1 MRINY
6 YIKVIKLQ
14 IFHFFRLVN
23 FFYFIRGI
31 VSVSLRKCTSLFFI
45 ILLLVSFL
53 LPGLTLAA
61 NTAVNTDQKM
71 DAVLVVDVSN
81 SMKDSDK
88 NKISNEAMKM
98 FIDMLSKDGDKVG
111 MVAYTDQIIR
121 EKALMKIQSDA
132 DKKDLKKYIDSLS
145 KDAYTDIAV
154 GVTEA
159 VKILDAGKEE
169 GHTPIIILLTDG
181 NNALNPNSG
190 RTQTQSDTELE
201 AALTSA
207 KSQGYPVYTIG
218 LNADGTLNKAKLE
231 SLSKKTDGKSFT
243 TTKAEDLP
251 MILSEIFANHLKLK
265 VVPVTNLAANG
276 QFQDVTINI
285 PNSNV
290 MEANI
295 SITSGKPIEAQ
306 LFSPDGKAVKIPSTD
321 VFYSKSKAYSLIKL
335 IKPTEGNWK
344 IKVKGVNKD
353 KIDVN
358 MVFNYDL
365 SLTLEEPA
373 KKNYIKDEI
382 VAIKAF
388 LQSNSQNI
396 QSPELYQTMKAKL
409 VATDL
414 KSKEVKEFP
423 LNNDGQSFNGE
434 FNILENHK
442 YALKVVAED
451 QSFMRETNTVIIDAE
466 TPPPAAPVSTKVA
479 EEVIEKEV
487 PWILYTLIG
496 LGLILLIGL
505 IFFILSLVK
514 KANKGFIGQV
524 VVEIRDE
531 NTGEKTTPQYRK
543 LNAFKGKIK
552 LHQLLQLAPEFI
564 ETDTIILLPG
574 KNDTLTLM
582 NKGEA
587 IIEKSGRAVDASKG
601 LAVKRNDQLKVKLN
615 KVNKSISLD
624 YHI

>member
-1 MRINY
+1 
-6 YIKVIKLQ
+6 
-14 IFHFFRLVN
+14 
-23 FFYFIRGI
+23 
-31 VSVSLRKCTSLFFI
+31 VSLRKCTSVFLYI
-45 ILLLVSFL
+45 ILLLGVF
-53 LPGLTLAA
+53 LPGTTLAA
-61 NTAVNTDQKM
+61 NMGVNADQKM

-121 EKALMKIQSDA
+121 EKALMKIQSEA

-159 VKILDAGKEE
+159 VKILDAGKED

-181 NNALNPNSG
+181 NNALNPNTG
-190 RTQTQSDTELE
+190 RTQAQSDTELE
-201 AALTSA
+201 AALTTA
-207 KSQGYPVYTIG
+207 KTQGYPIYTIG

-231 SLSKKTDGKSFT
+231 SLSKKTNGKFFT
-243 TTKAEDLP
+243 TTKAEELP
-251 MILSEIFANHLKLK
+251 SILSEIFANHLKLK

-295 SITSGKPIEAQ
+295 SITSSKPIEAK

-344 IKVKGVNKD
+344 VQVKGVQKD
-353 KIDVN
+353 KIDIN

-365 SLTLEEPA
+365 SLVLEEPA
-373 KKNYIKDEI
+373 KKNYVKDEI
-382 VAIKAF
+382 VNIKAF
-388 LQSNSQNI
+388 LQSNNQNI
-396 QSPELYQTMKAKL
+396 QSPELYETMKGKL
-409 VATDL
+409 IVTDL

-423 LNNDGQSFNGE
+423 LDTDGQSFNGG
-434 FNILENHK
+434 FTILENHK

-451 QSFMRETNTVIIDAE
+451 QSFLRETNTVILDAE
-466 TPPPAAPVSTKVA
+466 TPPPAAPAAAKVA
-479 EEVIEKEV
+479 GEVKEKET
-487 PWILYTLIG
+487 PWLLYTIVG
-496 LGLILLIGL
+496 LGLIIVIAF
-505 IFFILSLVK
+505 IFFIISLVK
-514 KANKGFIGQV
+514 KRNKGFIGQM

-601 LAVKRNDQLKVKLN
+601 LVIKKNDKLKVKLN

-624 YHI
+624 YLI

>member
-1 MRINY
+1 
-6 YIKVIKLQ
+6 
-14 IFHFFRLVN
+14 
-23 FFYFIRGI
+23 
-31 VSVSLRKCTSLFFI
+31 VSLRKCTSVFLFI
-45 ILLLVSFL
+45 IFL
-53 LPGLTLAA
+53 LGVFLPGTTLAA
-61 NTAVNTDQKM
+61 NMGVNADQKM

-121 EKALMKIQSDA
+121 EKALMKIQSEA
-132 DKKDLKKYIDSLS
+132 DKKDMKKYIDSLS

-159 VKILDAGKEE
+159 VKILDAGKED

-181 NNALNPNSG
+181 NNALNPNTG
-190 RTQTQSDTELE
+190 RTQAQSDTELE
-201 AALTSA
+201 AALTTA
-207 KSQGYPVYTIG
+207 KTQGYPIYTIG

-231 SLSKKTDGKSFT
+231 SLSKKTNGKFFT
-243 TTKAEDLP
+243 TTKAEELP
-251 MILSEIFANHLKLK
+251 SILSEIFANHLKLK

-295 SITSGKPIEAQ
+295 SITSSKPIEAK

-344 IKVKGVNKD
+344 VQVKGVQKD
-353 KIDVN
+353 KIDIN

-365 SLTLEEPA
+365 SLVLEEPA
-373 KKNYIKDEI
+373 KKNYVKDEI
-382 VAIKAF
+382 VNIKAF
-388 LQSNSQNI
+388 LQSNNQNI
-396 QSPELYQTMKAKL
+396 QSPELYETMKGKL
-409 VATDL
+409 IVTDL

-423 LNNDGQSFNGE
+423 LDTDGQSFNGG
-434 FNILENHK
+434 FTILENHK
-442 YALKVVAED
+442 YSLKVVAED
-451 QSFMRETNTVIIDAE
+451 QSFLRETNTVILDAE
-466 TPPPAAPVSTKVA
+466 TPPPAAPAAAKVA
-479 EEVIEKEV
+479 GEDKEKET
-487 PWILYTLIG
+487 PWLLYTIVG
-496 LGLILLIGL
+496 LGIIIVIAF
-505 IFFILSLVK
+505 IFFIISLMK
-514 KANKGFIGQV
+514 KRNKGFIGQM

-564 ETDTIILLPG
+564 ETDSIILLPG
-574 KNDTLTLM
+574 KNDTLMLM

-601 LAVKRNDQLKVKLN
+601 LVIKKNDKLKVKLN

-624 YHI
+624 YLI

>member
-1 MRINY
+1 M
-6 YIKVIKLQ
+6 L
-14 IFHFFRLVN
+14 
-23 FFYFIRGI
+23 RGI
-31 VSVSLRKCTSLFFI
+31 VSVSLRKCTSLLLFII
-45 ILLLVSFL
+45 ILLSFL
-53 LPGLTLAA
+53 LPGFTLAA
-61 NTAVNTDQKM
+61 DSAVNSDQKM

-81 SMKDSDK
+81 SMTDSDK

-111 MVAYTDQIIR
+111 LVAYTDQIIR

-132 DKKDLKKYIDSLS
+132 DKKDLKKYVDSLS

-159 VKILDAGKEE
+159 VKILDAGKED

-190 RTQTQSDTELE
+190 RMQAQSDAELE
-201 AALTSA
+201 ASLASA
-207 KSQGYPVYTIG
+207 KKQGYPIYTIG

-231 SLSKKTDGKSFT
+231 SLSKKTDGKFFT

-251 MILSEIFANHLKLK
+251 KILSEIFANHLKLK
-265 VVPVTNLAANG
+265 VVPVTNLAGNG
-276 QFQDVTINI
+276 KFQDVTINI

-295 SITSGKPIEAQ
+295 SITSGKPIEAK

-344 IKVKGVNKD
+344 VQIKGVQKD
-353 KIDVN
+353 KIDIN

-365 SLTLEEPA
+365 SLVLEEPA
-373 KKNYIKDEI
+373 KKNFIKDEI
-382 VAIKAF
+382 VNIKTF
-388 LQSNSQNI
+388 LQSNNQNI

-409 VATDL
+409 IVTDL
-414 KSKEVKEFP
+414 KTKEVKEFP
-423 LNNDGQSFNGE
+423 LTTDGQSFNGG
-434 FNILENHK
+434 FTILENHK
-442 YALKVVAED
+442 YSLKAVAED
-451 QSFMRETNTVIIDAE
+451 QSFFRETKPVIVDAE
-466 TPPPAAPVSTKVA
+466 TPPPAAPVASKVA
-479 EEVIEKEV
+479 EEVKEKEV
-487 PWILYTLIG
+487 PWLLYTLIG
-496 LGLILLIGL
+496 LGVILLVAV

-514 KANKGFIGQV
+514 KANKGFIGQM

-543 LNAFKGKIK
+543 LNAFKGKLK
-552 LHQLLQLAPEFI
+552 LHQLLQLAPELI
-564 ETDTIILLPG
+564 ETDSIILIPG

-601 LAVKRNDQLKVKLN
+601 LAIKKNDKLKVKLN